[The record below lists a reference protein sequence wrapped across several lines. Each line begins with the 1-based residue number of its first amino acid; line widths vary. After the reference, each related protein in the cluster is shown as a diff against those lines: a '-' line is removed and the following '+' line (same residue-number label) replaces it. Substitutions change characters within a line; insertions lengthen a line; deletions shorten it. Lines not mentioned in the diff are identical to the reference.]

1 MEKKFNTMSIALLV
15 LHLGVP
21 AMFAQFFN
29 VLYSIVDRIFVGNIN
44 DIGDLALA
52 SVGVCTP
59 VLTAISAFANMVGVG
74 GSTIMS
80 MSLGRGDKKTAQK
93 TINNAMLMLVVISV
107 SVTIISILFKRQLLF
122 ILGCSEN
129 IYPYANKY
137 FTIYILGTVFALC
150 GLGMNQFILAQG
162 YARQG
167 MISVII
173 GSLTNV
179 ILDFIFIYI
188 LNKGISGAALATVIS
203 QFCSCAYVILFLH
216 NKKRTVYVGFG
227 YYNKKLIF
235 RILIIGV
242 MPFLITLLDNFI
254 LILMNMSLRKWG
266 GTELGDIYIAGA
278 AVVQSFMIIVNCPAL
293 GITSGCGTIYSF
305 HYGSGNYKKVMET
318 FKYVLILCGLFIG
331 FLLLIVQIFPEVF
344 VGMFIRDNANVILT
358 SGFIKKYTI
367 GLLGIAVQCAFV
379 DGLTS
384 MGKVRYAMPLSLFRK
399 MIYVLGIIL
408 LPYFTKL
415 ENIFYVGTISDVI
428 GAGFTLIVFSIY
440 VVPKLKVEMI

>member
-1 MEKKFNTMSIALLV
+1 MEKKFNTMSIGSLV

-21 AMFAQFFN
+21 AMLAQFFN

-44 DIGDLALA
+44 GVGDLALA
-52 SVGVCTP
+52 SIGVCAP

-74 GSTIMS
+74 GSAIMS
-80 MSLGRGDKKTAQK
+80 ISLGRGDKKTAQK
-93 TINNAMLMLVVISV
+93 TINNAMLMLVIISV
-107 SVTIISILFKRQLLF
+107 IVTIISIIFKRQLLF
-122 ILGCSEN
+122 FLGCSEN
-129 IYPYANKY
+129 IYSYANKY
-137 FTIYILGTVFALC
+137 FTIYILGTIFALC
-150 GLGMNQFILAQG
+150 SLGMNQFILAQG

-173 GSLTNV
+173 GALTNV
-179 ILDFIFIYI
+179 MLDFVFVYI
-188 LNKGISGAALATVIS
+188 LNKGISGAAYATVIS
-203 QFCSCAYVILFLH
+203 QFCSCAYVILFLL
-216 NKKRTVYVGFG
+216 NKKRIVHIGFG
-227 YYNKKLIF
+227 YYDKKIIF
-235 RILIIGV
+235 KILIIGI

-266 GTELGDIYIAGA
+266 GGELGDIYIAGA

-305 HYGSGNYKKVMET
+305 HYGAGNYKKVMET

-331 FLLLIVQIFPEVF
+331 FLLLIVQIFPDVF
-344 VGMFIRDNANVILT
+344 VSMFIEDNSNIILT
-358 SGFIKKYTI
+358 SGFIRKYTI

-399 MIYVLGIIL
+399 IVYILGIIL
-408 LPYFTKL
+408 LPYCTKL

-428 GAGFTLIVFSIY
+428 GACFTLIAFSIY